1 MLRYDAWILRQD
13 FSYPYDAGATLFAFC
28 LGQITSVTAVG
39 LVNVFSAPFISSL
52 SVHSLFLSFY
62 FFEWF
67 EEKQK
72 TLLKAVVIKLETLA
86 KRKGRGDRKVGVPLR
101 VAKCRK
107 GWVEVGRVEDTTRG
121 GKVGRKTWWFRL
133 GGRRATMSAA
143 VITCPGDA
151 FTG

>member
-1 MLRYDAWILRQD
+1 MLRYDAWILRQG

-52 SVHSLFLSFY
+52 YVHSLFLSFY

-67 EEKQK
+67 EGKQK

-86 KRKGRGDRKVGVPLR
+86 KRKGRGDRKVG
-101 VAKCRK
+101 
-107 GWVEVGRVEDTTRG
+107 GTSEG
-121 GKVGRKTWWFRL
+121 GKMQEGL
-133 GGRRATMSAA
+133 GGGGESRGHDEGWESR
-143 VITCPGDA
+143 
-151 FTG
+151 